1 MPFLRE
7 REYITVENTVGQDKS
22 IKSERVNAPQGN
34 RIRGGALGVG
44 EVDNVEDGQD

>member
-1 MPFLRE
+1 M
-7 REYITVENTVGQDKS
+7 VEADKN
-22 IKSERVNAPQGN
+22 IKGERVNAPRGN